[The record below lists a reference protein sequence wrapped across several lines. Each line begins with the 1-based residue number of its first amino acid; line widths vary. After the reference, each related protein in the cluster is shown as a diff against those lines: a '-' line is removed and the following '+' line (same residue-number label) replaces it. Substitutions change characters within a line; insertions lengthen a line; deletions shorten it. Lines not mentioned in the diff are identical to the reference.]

1 MKMTRD
7 KWMQF
12 GITALING
20 ILFTI
25 LCMIFNYFFNNNYAW
40 FFYVFQ
46 GVFFG
51 IFMAAWTMFFG
62 KKK

>member
-1 MKMTRD
+1 MKKAKE
-7 KWMQF
+7 KWIRF

-25 LCMIFNYFFNNNYAW
+25 VSIIFNYFFNNSYAW
-40 FFYVFQ
+40 PFYVSQ